1 MSTAAQPKQSA
12 DALSVLGKRWQLRS
26 ADNRGGMLLAQRMG
40 VPEVVGT
47 IMANRGVELTDAA
60 AFLEPNLRD
69 LPDPN
74 HLLDMDKA
82 VERLLG
88 AVTQKQKIAIFG
100 DYDVDGS
107 CGAAML
113 LRYFRALGMD
123 PLLYV
128 PDRLTEG
135 YGPNAVAMERLKAQ
149 GADLVVTVDCGCVAY
164 DAMDAAAKLGLDVVI
179 TDHHQG
185 AIKKPVCVAL
195 VNPNRVDEESPH
207 TNLSGT
213 GVAFLVLVG
222 LNRALREKGFFTA
235 EQPEPDLRLLL
246 DLVAVATV
254 CDVVPLGGVNRILVD
269 RGLKVMATRR
279 NPGLTALAD
288 VAGVDSKPGTYHAG
302 FLIGP
307 RINAGGRIAACD
319 LGATLLSTMD
329 GAHAHALAQR
339 LHQLN
344 QERKE
349 IEEMVQADAMQQAEA
364 MFTPEV
370 GALVLAGKNWHPGVI
385 GIVASRVK
393 DKFHRPVFVLSLDGD
408 VAKGSGRSISGID
421 LGRCVQ
427 ALGDILVGGGG
438 HKMAAGLS
446 ILPENI
452 PAFREKLNQMVLQQA
467 ARAEGDVFTPYI
479 KLDGFLTPRGANL
492 DLLDQIERLEP
503 YGMGNPEPRF
513 ALTGV
518 RVDAPRVVGEK
529 HLSLSLTDG
538 AGGRI
543 RGIAFRAMENPLG
556 SFLLNTAGKAVSVC
570 GSLRRNVWN
579 GSESAQFQ
587 LDDAFDGIWQ
597 G

>member
-1 MSTAAQPKQSA
+1 MAIAPAEQQNEV
-12 DALSVLGKRWQLRS
+12 LSVLNKKWQLRS
-26 ADNRGGMLLAQRMG
+26 ADNRTGLALSQRYS

-47 IMANRGVELTDAA
+47 IMANRGVALDEAA
-60 AFLEPNLRD
+60 AYLEPNLKD

-74 HLLDMDKA
+74 HLLDMDEA
-82 VERLLG
+82 VKRL
-88 AVTQKQKIAIFG
+88 KQAIVNKEKIAIFG

-107 CGAAML
+107 CGSAIL
-113 LRYFRALGMD
+113 LRYFRALGLE

-135 YGPNAVAMERLKAQ
+135 YGPNPVAMQRLKEQ
-149 GADLVVTVDCGCVAY
+149 GAQLVITVDCGCVAF
-164 DAMDAAAKLGLDVVI
+164 DAMDEAAKQGLDVII

-185 AIKKPVCVAL
+185 VVKKPTCVAL

-213 GVAFLVLVG
+213 GVAFLMLVA
-222 LNRALREKGFFTA
+222 LNRTLRESGFFTDA
-235 EQPEPDLRLLL
+235 LKEPDLRLLL
-246 DLVAVATV
+246 DLVAVATI

-269 RGLKVMATRR
+269 RGLKVLATRR

-288 VAGVDSKPGTYHAG
+288 VSGVDSKPGTYHAG

-319 LGATLLSTMD
+319 LGAQLLSTSDTMQ
-329 GAHAHALAQR
+329 AKVLAEK
-339 LHQLN
+339 LHGLN

-349 IEEMVQADAMQQAEA
+349 IEEMVLNDAMAQADKL
-364 MFTPEV
+364 FKPEL

-393 DKFHRPVFVLSLDGD
+393 DKYHRPVFILSLDGD
-408 VAKGSGRSISGID
+408 VCKGSGRSITGID

-427 ALGDILVGGGG
+427 ALKGLLVGGGG

-446 ILPENI
+446 IMAKNI
-452 PAFREKLNQMVLQQA
+452 PEFRKQLNDMALAQA
-467 ARAEGDVFTPYI
+467 AKAGFDVFTPSI
-479 KLDGFLTPRGANL
+479 KVDGFVSPKGANL
-492 DLLDQIERLEP
+492 KLLDQIERLEP

-513 ALTGV
+513 VMANV
-518 RVDAPRVVGEK
+518 RIEAPRVVGEK

-538 AGGRI
+538 AGGRVKC
-543 RGIAFRAMENPLG
+543 IAFRAMETPLG
-556 SFLLNTAGKAVSVC
+556 SFLLGTHGKGVSLC
-570 GSLRRNVWN
+570 GQLRRNVWN
-579 GSESAQFQ
+579 GYETAQFQ
-587 LDDAFDGIWQ
+587 IDDAFDGVWA
-597 G
+597 GE

>member
-1 MSTAAQPKQSA
+1 MVMAPAVQQ
-12 DALSVLGKRWQLRS
+12 DEVLSVLNKKWQLRS
-26 ADNRGGMLLAQRMG
+26 ADNRTGLALSQRYG

-47 IMANRGVELTDAA
+47 IMANRGVALDEAA
-60 AFLEPNLRD
+60 AYLEPNLKD

-74 HLLDMDKA
+74 HLLDMEKA
-82 VERLLG
+82 VERL
-88 AVTQKQKIAIFG
+88 KQAIVKKEKISIFG

-107 CGAAML
+107 CGAAVL
-113 LRYFRALGMD
+113 LRYFRALGLD

-135 YGPNAVAMERLKAQ
+135 YGPNPVAMQRLKEQ
-149 GADLVVTVDCGCVAY
+149 GAQMVITVDCGCVAF
-164 DAMDAAAKLGLDVVI
+164 DAMDEAAKQGLDVII

-185 AIKKPVCVAL
+185 VVKKPTCVAL

-213 GVAFLVLVG
+213 GVAFLMLVA
-222 LNRALREKGFFTA
+222 LNRTLRESGFFA
-235 EQPEPDLRLLL
+235 GDRKEPDLRLLL
-246 DLVAVATV
+246 DLVAVATI

-269 RGLKVMATRR
+269 RGLKVLATRR

-288 VAGVDSKPGTYHAG
+288 VSGVDSKPGTYHAG

-319 LGATLLSTMD
+319 LGAQLLSTSDTMQ
-329 GAHAHALAQR
+329 AKVLAEK
-339 LHQLN
+339 LHGLN

-349 IEEMVQADAMQQAEA
+349 IEEMVLNDAMAQADKL
-364 MFTPEV
+364 FKPEL

-393 DKFHRPVFVLSLDGD
+393 DKYHRPVFILSLDGE
-408 VAKGSGRSISGID
+408 VCKGSGRSITGID

-427 ALGDILVGGGG
+427 ALKGLLVGGGG

-446 ILPENI
+446 IMAENI
-452 PAFREKLNQMVLQQA
+452 PQFREQLNEMALTQA
-467 ARAEGDVFTPYI
+467 AKADFDVFTPSI
-479 KLDGFLTPRGANL
+479 KVDGFVSPKGANL
-492 DLLDQIERLEP
+492 KLLDQIERLEP

-513 ALTGV
+513 VMANV
-518 RVDAPRVVGEK
+518 RIEAPRVVGEK

-538 AGGRI
+538 AGGRVKC
-543 RGIAFRAMENPLG
+543 IAFRAMETQLG
-556 SFLLNTAGKAVSVC
+556 SFLLGTHGKGVSLC
-570 GSLRRNVWN
+570 GQLRRNVWN
-579 GSESAQFQ
+579 GNETAQFQ
-587 LDDAFDGIWQ
+587 VDDAFDGVWA